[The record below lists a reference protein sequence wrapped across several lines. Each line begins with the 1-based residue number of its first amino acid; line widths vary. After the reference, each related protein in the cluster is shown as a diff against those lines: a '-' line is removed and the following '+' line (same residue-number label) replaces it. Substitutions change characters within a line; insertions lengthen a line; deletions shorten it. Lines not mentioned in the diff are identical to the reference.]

1 MALALATSVHF
12 SHTNSKRQ
20 TENAIND
27 DVVVVASAAA
37 ATDAFVVLEI
47 FVTLWQTLRAKLRTQ
62 HSPHRHRHPTLAL
75 LRPKQQKRTRGLA
88 RSRSAWVR
96 LSLVKR
102 SLRLKA
108 KTENRNEIAVNSRN
122 PSWLGE
128 RQLERESAPRVTL
141 SRREGERTP

>member
-27 DVVVVASAAA
+27 DVVVVVAA

-108 KTENRNEIAVNSRN
+108 KTENRNEIAANSRN
-122 PSWLGE
+122 
-128 RQLERESAPRVTL
+128 
-141 SRREGERTP
+141 

>member
-62 HSPHRHRHPTLAL
+62 HSPHRHRHRHPTLAL

-88 RSRSAWVR
+88 SSRSAWVR

-128 RQLERESAPRVTL
+128 RQLERECTQSH
-141 SRREGERTP
+141 S